1 MKNARDDKALRFN
14 LTLNKTEEERGPST
28 LVALFILLI
37 IGIIASGFYYFTQY
51 EKNNRAKFD
60 HLLSSIADLKVSE
73 LVQWRKERLADA
85 AILSGNESFVQLTRR
100 LMEHS
105 ADKDAEKS
113 MQRWLYNIQTT
124 YQYKGVILLD
134 AAGGLRLAAVGTEPS
149 VCDHIKNNIAQI
161 QQGDKPAFLD
171 FHRETQSGSITL
183 SVLAPIFDKKRLVGV
198 VAMVIDPEV
207 YLFPMI
213 RSWPTPSETAE
224 TLLVHKEG
232 SEVVFLNELKFQKGT
247 ALNLRFPLSRDDLPA
262 ARAVRGENLVMEGID
277 YRGVPV
283 VAALRTVPDSPWFM
297 VARMDKEEIYAPL
310 REQFWIMIVLV
321 FALIGGAGGGVLFL
335 WQRRNNRFNA
345 RQLEAAHAL
354 KESEEKFRQIF
365 EAANVGKSITRP
377 SGEMQVNA
385 AFCTMLGYT
394 QEELTR
400 IKWQALTHPDDIES
414 NQKMLEPL
422 LAGETDASRFT
433 KRYLHKNGS
442 IVWADVSVKLV
453 RDPDHQPLYFLTTV
467 IDVSAQ
473 KQAED
478 VVKASEKK
486 YRSLFDEMISG
497 YAVHEILCD
506 PTGQPVDY
514 RFVSVNAAFEKIT
527 GLSAAAILGKTIR
540 EILPATEPIW
550 IERYGK
556 VAQGGE
562 PVKFENYSAELN
574 KYFEVRV
581 FSPESGVFA
590 TIFNDVTERRNAEF
604 QREAALAEIQRLN
617 AELEQRVVE
626 RTGQLSSKA
635 AELERINQVF
645 VDRELRMRELKER
658 IKELEN
664 RIA

>member
-1 MKNARDDKALRFN
+1 M
-14 LTLNKTEEERGPST
+14 TLNKTEEERGPST

-100 LMEHS
+100 LIEHS

-124 YQYKGVILLD
+124 YQYKDVILLD
-134 AAGGLRLAAVGTEPS
+134 AAGGLRLATVGTEPS

-161 QQGDKPAFLD
+161 QQGDKPAFLN
-171 FHRETQSGSITL
+171 FHRETQSGPITL
-183 SVLAPIFDKKRLVGV
+183 SILAPIFDKKHLVGV

-232 SEVVFLNELKFQKGT
+232 SEVVFLSELKFQKGT

-262 ARAVRGENLVMEGID
+262 ARAARGENLVMEGID

-321 FALIGGAGGGVLFL
+321 FSLIGGAGGCVLFL

-354 KESEEKFRQIF
+354 KESEEKFRQVF
-365 EAANVGKSITRP
+365 EVANVGKSITRP

-400 IKWQALTHPDDIES
+400 IKWQALTHPDDIEP

-453 RDPDHQPLYFLTTV
+453 RDPDHQPLYFLTTI